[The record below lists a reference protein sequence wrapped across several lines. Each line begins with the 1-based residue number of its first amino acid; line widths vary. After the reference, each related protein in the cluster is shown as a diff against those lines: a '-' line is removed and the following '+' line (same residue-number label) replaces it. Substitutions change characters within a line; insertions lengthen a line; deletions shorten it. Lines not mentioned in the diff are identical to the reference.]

1 MTASA
6 SPTRE
11 EADALG
17 PVAVP
22 RHAYWGANTQRALT
36 NFPMSGRRI
45 GDHEELVRALAQIKQ
60 ASVRA
65 NLAKGLLP
73 AETAAVIDAA
83 CQDIINGMLHDQ
95 FVVDVI
101 QGGAGT
107 STNMNANEVVANRAL
122 ERLGLPRGRYD
133 VVHPLDHVNRSQS
146 TNDVYPTAIKL
157 AVLASLTRLIT
168 EHRELSTAF
177 REKGEQF
184 RDYITIGRT
193 QLQDAV
199 PMTLGQEFTA
209 FAVTLDEDADRLE
222 ETIPLLGEVNLGAT
236 AIGTGITAVPGY
248 AETVVAELGRLT
260 GLRLSQ
266 ATDLIEATSDTGVFM
281 LVSGTLK
288 RAAIKLSKIASD
300 LRLLS
305 SGPQFGLREITLPA
319 RQAGSSIMPGMV
331 NPVIP
336 EVVNQVAYVI
346 AGNDLT
352 ITMAA

>member
-1 MTASA
+1 
-6 SPTRE
+6 
-11 EADALG
+11 
-17 PVAVP
+17 
-22 RHAYWGANTQRALT
+22 
-36 NFPMSGRRI
+36 
-45 GDHEELVRALAQIKQ
+45 
-60 ASVRA
+60 
-65 NLAKGLLP
+65 
-73 AETAAVIDAA
+73 
-83 CQDIINGMLHDQ
+83 
-95 FVVDVI
+95 
-101 QGGAGT
+101 
-107 STNMNANEVVANRAL
+107 
-122 ERLGLPRGRYD
+122 
-133 VVHPLDHVNRSQS
+133 
-146 TNDVYPTAIKL
+146 
-157 AVLASLTRLIT
+157 
-168 EHRELSTAF
+168 
-177 REKGEQF
+177 
-184 RDYITIGRT
+184 
-193 QLQDAV
+193 
-199 PMTLGQEFTA
+199 MTLGQEFTA

-319 RQAGSSIMPGMV
+319 RQAGSSIMPGKV